1 MFKIIISGI
10 LIGIANI
17 IPGVSGA
24 TLAVLTNQYERIMG
38 ICNNGVSLKFKDVDW
53 VYLLTIGLAA
63 GMGIYLFSWPLD
75 YGLTH
80 YNAYT
85 MILIIGLILGSL
97 NGVRMSKQNR
107 PLKARFLNPFF
118 TIGCILISGLIFIEP
133 AVSETTT
140 VSVLAMIASG
150 VVAMIAMIIPGVS
163 GSLMLILL
171 GTYASIIRLIKQVAV
186 FELVP
191 FVGGVFIGGI
201 VGIKLVKWLIERYS
215 NAFESFILGA
225 VVGSTIYM
233 MVNINIIDA
242 NIWVL
247 NLLLVLGIVIAR
259 GLVTRESR

>member
-1 MFKIIISGI
+1 MFKIIISGV

-24 TLAVLTNQYERIMG
+24 TLAVLTNQYERIMAV
-38 ICNNGVSLKFKDVDW
+38 CNSGVSLKFKDVDW

-75 YGLTH
+75 YGLTY

-85 MILIIGLILGSL
+85 MVMIIGLILGSL
-97 NGVRMSKQNR
+97 NGVRMSNQSRSN
-107 PLKARFLNPFF
+107 ASRFLNPFF
-118 TIGCILISGLIFIEP
+118 GLGCLVVASLIFIDP
-133 AVSETTT
+133 AVKETTT
-140 VSVLAMIASG
+140 VSVAALIISG

-171 GTYASIIRLIKQVAV
+171 GTYASIIRLIKQVDL

-201 VGIKLVKWLIERYS
+201 IGIKLVKWIIEYYTS
-215 NAFESFILGA
+215 AFESFILGA

-233 MVNINIIDA
+233 IVNVNILDA
-242 NIWVL
+242 NIWAL
-247 NLLLVLGIVIAR
+247 NLLLVLGIVI
-259 GLVTRESR
+259 GLKLVTRESR